1 MSLLDKMKKT
11 GFKSVTSRAK
21 LVKDAVNDIFGEL
34 IPTNTP
40 AFNIAISGKYDGGVG
55 GGVVSIAGPSKHFK
69 TLFCLLAASA
79 YMNAHKD
86 AIILYYDSEGGAS
99 LEYLEMMNIDVD
111 RVLHLPIKNVEELK
125 FDIMQ
130 KLEAIESKEKVFIMI
145 DSIGNLAS
153 KKEMEDAI
161 NEKSVADMSRAK
173 SIKSFFRMV
182 TPYIKER
189 KIPLYAIQH
198 TYQSMCME
206 GSVEI
211 KTMNGLKKISDITV
225 DDFVEADDGKFYK
238 VLATYDKSVLT
249 GEGKEYM
256 ELEFS
261 DGTIIKCTSDH
272 KFLTKSGEWKE
283 AKDLT
288 ENDEL

>member
-1 MSLLDKMKKT
+1 MSLLEKMKKT
-11 GFKSVTSRAK
+11 GYKKVTERTK
-21 LVKDAVNDIFGEL
+21 MVVDAVNDIFGDL
-34 IPTNTP
+34 VPTDVP
-40 AFNIAISGKYDGGVG
+40 AFNIAISGKYNGGVG
-55 GGVVSIAGPSKHFK
+55 GGLVSIAGPSKHFK

-79 YMNAHKD
+79 YMNHHED
-86 AIILYYDSEGGAS
+86 TIMLYYDSEGGAS
-99 LEYLEMMNIDVD
+99 LEYLKMMNIPVD
-111 RVLHLPIKNVEELK
+111 RVVHIPIENVEELS
-125 FDIMQ
+125 FDMMQ
-130 KLEAIESKEKVFIMI
+130 KLDSLTEKEKVFIMI
-145 DSIGNLAS
+145 DSVGNLAS
-153 KKEMEDAI
+153 KKELTDAL
-161 NEKSVADMSRAK
+161 NEKSVADMTRAK
-173 SIKSFFRMV
+173 ALKGFFRMV
-182 TPYIKER
+182 TPIVKR
-189 KIPLYAIQH
+189 LNIPFYVIQH
-198 TYQSMCME
+198 TYKSMCMD

-211 KTMNGLKKISDITV
+211 KTAKGLKKISDVTV

-272 KFLTKSGEWKE
+272 RFLTKSGEWKE